1 MIPPSVRRPLVLA
14 ATALCLAAT
23 TSRAEDAPAPVA
35 DSPPPAGDT
44 IEGAIGLLASYG
56 PDYSGAAESHASASP
71 GFFFR
76 YHRLTITNASGFVT
90 RRSDDVVRGVGLD
103 LVRSDRVR
111 LNFALRIDNGR
122 GESASSALAGMG
134 DIKRTVRGR
143 ASGTWQLGDGW
154 RAGASWNLDLL
165 GQGGGHYGDL
175 SFAREQRISPDAV
188 WNWGGSLAFA
198 GSQYLRTY
206 YGVSAEQSARSGYPV
221 YVPGAGLRD
230 ASLFASLRAD
240 LSPRWVLL
248 AGING
253 SRLLGPAA
261 DSPLTFKTL
270 GWGLNGGLAW
280 RF

>member
-23 TSRAEDAPAPVA
+23 TSRAKDAPAPVA

-56 PDYSGAAESHASASP
+56 PDYSGAAESHASANP

-111 LNFALRIDNGR
+111 VNFALRIDNGR
-122 GESASSALAGMG
+122 GESASGALAGMG

-143 ASGTWQLGDGW
+143 AAGTWQLGDGW

-165 GQGGGHYGDL
+165 GQGGGHYGDV
-175 SFAREQRISPDAV
+175 SFAREQRINPQAV
-188 WNWGGSLAFA
+188 WNWGGSLGVA
-198 GSQYLRTY
+198 GSQYLRTFF
-206 YGVSAEQSARSGYPV
+206 GVSAEQSARSGYPV
-221 YVPGAGLRD
+221 YVPDAGLRD
-230 ASLFASLRAD
+230 ASLFASLQTD
-240 LSPRWVLL
+240 LDPRWVLL
-248 AGING
+248 AGVNVA
-253 SRLLGPAA
+253 RLLGPAA
-261 DSPLTFKTL
+261 DSPLSVKPL